1 LTVDFLVLGAGMAG
15 AAAGY
20 FLAKHG
26 RVLVLEREDAPG
38 YHTTG
43 RSAALYTETYGNEA
57 IRALT
62 VASGRF
68 FRAPPPGFAAV
79 PLLKP
84 RGLLMAAPAADEARF
99 EAQFELGRRFA
110 PSLRRLSRAEALA
123 LCPVLRED
131 WLGHAFL
138 EPEAMDMD
146 VHAIHHGFLGGMRA
160 RGGRLLTGAAPRAI
174 ARSGG
179 LWQVETAAGSFAAP
193 VLVDAAGAWAD
204 EVAAAAAVAPIG
216 IAPLR
221 RTVLIVAAPPG
232 LGVDRW
238 PMVGD
243 VAESFYF
250 KPESGRLL
258 ISPADETQLPPQDV
272 QPDEIDIA
280 RAVERITA
288 ATRLEIRRIE
298 RKWAGLRSF
307 APDRT
312 LVIGPD
318 PTAPGFVWM
327 AGQGGY
333 GIQTAPAAG
342 AALAALATGAALP
355 ADLAALGV
363 APSQL
368 LPDRLRGAR
377 LGEAARPRI

>member
-1 LTVDFLVLGAGMAG
+1 MAVDFLVVGAGMAG
-15 AAAGY
+15 AAAAY
-20 FLAKHG
+20 FLAEHG
-26 RVLVLEREDAPG
+26 SVLILEREDAPG
-38 YHTTG
+38 YHSTG
-43 RSAALYTETYGNEA
+43 RSAALYTEAYGNEA

-84 RGLLMAAPAADEARF
+84 RGLLMVAPAADEAQF
-99 EAQFELGRRFA
+99 EAALALGRRFA
-110 PSLRRLSRAEALA
+110 PALRRLTPAEALA

-138 EPEAMDMD
+138 EPDATDMD
-146 VHAIHHGFLGGMRA
+146 VHAIHHGFLAGMRA
-160 RGGRLLTGAAPRAI
+160 RGGRVLTGAAARGI

-179 LWQVETAAGSFAAP
+179 LWRVETAVGSFAAP
-193 VLVDAAGAWAD
+193 VLVNAAGAWAD
-204 EVAAAAAVAPIG
+204 EVAVAAGVRPIG
-216 IAPLR
+216 LAPLR

-232 LGVDRW
+232 LAVDGW
-238 PMVGD
+238 PLVGD
-243 VAESFYF
+243 VGESFYF

-258 ISPADETQLPPQDV
+258 ISPADETPLPPQDV

-280 RAVERITA
+280 LAVERVIA

-318 PTAPGFVWM
+318 PAAPGFVWM

-342 AALAALATGAALP
+342 AALAALATGEALP
-355 ADLAALGV
+355 AELTALGV
-363 APSQL
+363 TAEQL
-368 LPDRLRGAR
+368 LPARLRGA
-377 LGEAARPRI
+377 G

>member
-1 LTVDFLVLGAGMAG
+1 MTVDFLVLGAGMAG

-20 FLAKHG
+20 FLSERG
-26 RVLVLEREDAPG
+26 RVLILEREDTPG
-38 YHTTG
+38 YHSTG
-43 RSAALYTETYGNEA
+43 RSAALYTETYGNET

-62 VASGRF
+62 SASGRF
-68 FRAPPPGFAAV
+68 FRAPPQGFAEV

-84 RGLLMAAPAADEARF
+84 RGVLMVAPAAEEARF
-99 EAQFELGRRFA
+99 EAAFELGRRFA
-110 PSLRRLSRAEALA
+110 PGLRRLSRAEALA

-146 VHAIHHGFLGGMRA
+146 VHAIHHGFLAGIRA
-160 RGGRLLTGAAPRAI
+160 RGGRLLTAAAPHAI
-174 ARSGG
+174 ARAAG
-179 LWQVETAAGSFAAP
+179 LWQVHTAQGSFAAP

-204 EVAAAAAVAPIG
+204 EVAAAAGVAPIG
-216 IAPLR
+216 IAPMR
-221 RTVLIVAAPPG
+221 RTVLIVGAPRG
-232 LGVDRW
+232 LGVDAW
-238 PMVGD
+238 PMVVD
-243 VAESFYF
+243 IAESFYF

-258 ISPADETQLPPQDV
+258 ISPADETPLPPQDV
-272 QPDEIDIA
+272 QPEEIDIA
-280 RAVERITA
+280 LAVERIAT

-318 PTAPGFVWM
+318 PWAPGFVWM

-333 GIQTAPAAG
+333 GIKTAPAAG
-342 AALAALATGAALP
+342 AALAALACGEALP
-355 ADLAALGV
+355 AELSALGL
-363 APSQL
+363 APAQL
-368 LPDRLRGAR
+368 LPDRLR
-377 LGEAARPRI
+377 AAQ